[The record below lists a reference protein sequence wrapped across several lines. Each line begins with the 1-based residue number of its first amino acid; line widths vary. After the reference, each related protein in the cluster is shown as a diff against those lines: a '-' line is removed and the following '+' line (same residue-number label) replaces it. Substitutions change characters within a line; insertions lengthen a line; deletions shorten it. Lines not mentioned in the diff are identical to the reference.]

1 MSTYP
6 KCFLP
11 PFNFVDCQGIS
22 VPVTT
27 DEGPDVS
34 VCLSQGGQLAIP
46 GQGSDEGTASDWYQ
60 AGYCSQ
66 DLYDYAQGN
75 QGNTATPTNE
85 QQEAIAEEIREEA
98 ESGEPVTISK
108 EDVKAYEE
116 AMDAQRSALLA
127 NAALPGNYTWLA
139 IGSDTTRG
147 LISAPLSFTW
157 ASVNSVGDAK
167 INQRLSAGE
176 VAVARR
182 TFLDAAQQYTFNQNV
197 LTEYWGVAA
206 DAGNA
211 DISVSFDL
219 DNPNTN
225 SNRGSYIVTYSSAEK
240 QKLRDQFGSPKNSTA
255 ESIIDS
261 AIAAAAGKLSLFEGP
276 QRYKSNAVETPAFTN
291 ANLSVLTGMESAQGI
306 DVSLTTTKTRI
317 SDTETQVESTVDYKT
332 GDMY

>member
-1 MSTYP
+1 MSTT
-6 KCFLP
+6 KCWLP
-11 PFNFVDCQGIS
+11 PFSFVDCQGIS

-27 DEGPDVS
+27 DDDAS
-34 VCLSQGGQLAIP
+34 ACFSQGGRLAVAGVSP
-46 GQGSDEGTASDWYQ
+46 GNGTASDWYQ

-85 QQEAIAEEIREEA
+85 QQEAIAKKLREEA

-116 AMDAQRSALLA
+116 AMAAQQSALLA
-127 NAALPGNYTWLA
+127 NALFPGNYTWLA

-157 ASVNSVGDAK
+157 ASVNSVDDAE

-182 TFLDAAQQYTFNQNV
+182 TFLDTAQQYTFNQTL
-197 LTEYWGVAA
+197 LTDYWGVAA